1 MNEWVQIAGWVL
13 LHFLWQGS
21 ILAILAASV
30 LGCSRRASPN
40 VRYVVASLTLGA
52 MLAVPLLTAFVLA
65 SESPQVMLG
74 SSLSLSNAPSSF
86 VARGAAFEAARIA
99 QEAIASTTRI
109 NVLEPYFPVI
119 VSLWLLGVTVLLLRT
134 FRGWYHIRRL
144 HRTALAW
151 APSSWELQANRL
163 AQRLRLRQA
172 VRVVEFP
179 SVDVPTVIGWLRPV
193 VILPLAAVAQLSSG
207 QVEAILAHEL
217 AHVRRHDYL
226 VNLLQR
232 VAEAVLFYHPAVWWI
247 SGRLREEREHCCDD
261 LAIEIC
267 GDRDNYAAAL
277 AELENGRTTAAVL
290 GVAATDGPLLNR
302 IRRILQAS
310 DPDRIQTPNWTVTL
324 ALAAIFAVVVGGPQ
338 RSPAILAQ
346 ATTSVADV
354 LSPPFRAAWSS
365 ATGDG
370 SIASDGTVVFTD
382 DLRDV
387 QSISDGGSLTVQTQ
401 RFLTSRRVEM
411 SASNGAGVRKYYVN
425 DSERPWTEESRT
437 WFAEELPFLVRRSGV
452 SANERVRQIA
462 EAKGVNGVLGEIR
475 LLYTDSVRGRY
486 FRALF
491 ETTSLDRAE
500 ATAAFTL
507 AADLINSSLELGR
520 ALDAALAAGLEDNEG
535 FFPAVNAISSSAE
548 KGRLLTDV
556 LKKATLTP
564 VRQVDFLTS
573 AATIESNAGCA
584 AVLDAFATRYQV
596 AEGPVRNA
604 FLAALKTV
612 DSNFERGRLLE
623 RLVTDTPQS
632 VN

>member
-21 ILAILAASV
+21 IAAIVVATV
-30 LGCSRRASPN
+30 LRCCRRASPN
-40 VRYVVASLTLGA
+40 VRYIVACVALGT
-52 MLAVPLLTAFVLA
+52 MLGLPLLTAYVLA
-65 SESPQVMLG
+65 SKSPDATLG
-74 SSLSLSNAPSSF
+74 ANLSLGDGRSPFA
-86 VARGAAFEAARIA
+86 GAAFEAARVA
-99 QEAIASTTRI
+99 QELISNTARVD
-109 NVLEPYFPVI
+109 VLEPYFPVI
-119 VSLWLLGVTVLLLRT
+119 VALWLFGVTVLLLRT
-134 FRGWYHIRRL
+134 FRAWYHIRRL
-144 HRTALAW
+144 HKAALAW
-151 APSSWELQANRL
+151 TPSSWQLPANRL
-163 AQRLRLRQA
+163 TQRLRLRKA
-172 VRVVEFP
+172 VRVVEFTA
-179 SVDVPTVIGWLRPV
+179 VDVPTVIGWLRPV
-193 VILPLAAVAQLSSG
+193 IILPLAAVAQLSPG
-207 QVEAILAHEL
+207 QVEAVLAHEL

-226 VNLLQR
+226 VNLLQG
-232 VAEAVLFYHPAVWWI
+232 VAEAVLFYHPAIWWL

-267 GDRDNYAAAL
+267 GDRDNYATAL
-277 AELENGRTTAAVL
+277 AELENRRTTATVL
-290 GVAATDGPLLNR
+290 GLAATDGPLLNR
-302 IRRILQAS
+302 IRRILQV
-310 DPDRIQTPNWTVTL
+310 PGPVRIQPPNWTVTL
-324 ALAAIFAVVVGGPQ
+324 ALAAIFTVVVGGPQ
-338 RSPAILAQ
+338 RSPALLAQ
-346 ATTSVADV
+346 AAVSMADV
-354 LSPPFRAAWSS
+354 ATPAFGAGWSS
-365 ATGDG
+365 ATNSG
-370 SIASDGTVVFTD
+370 SITSDGKIVFTD

-387 QSISDGGSLTVQTQ
+387 QSISDGGSVTVQT
-401 RFLTSRRVEM
+401 RGLLSSRRVEM
-411 SASNGAGVRKYYVN
+411 RESNGSVDRKYYIN

-462 EAKGVNGVLGEIR
+462 EAKGVNGVLDEIR

-491 ETTSLDRAE
+491 ETTRLDPAE
-500 ATAAFTL
+500 AAAAFTL

-520 ALDAALAAGLEDNEG
+520 ALDAALAAGLEDTEG
-535 FFPAVNAISSSAE
+535 FFLAVNAISSSAE

-556 LKKATLTP
+556 LNKATLTP
-564 VRQVDFLTS
+564 VRQVDLLTS

-623 RLVTDTPQS
+623 RLVTDTPPS